1 MAISYQEFKQ
11 LAEANAQNDQ
21 WLFAEG
27 YNLMQQYP
35 EYCDRLIAENL
46 IQSLSKVEVAE

>member
-1 MAISYQEFKQ
+1 MSYEEFKQ

-35 EYCDRLIAENL
+35 EYCDRLVAENL
-46 IQSLSKVEVAE
+46 IQSLSKVEAAE